1 VGGDIEACNI
11 KGLGLVT
18 NRAAALGAQQ
28 PINFVLNLVQF
39 AGVAARAYP
48 LTERVKPI
56 ERIADFFDS
65 ICGQQQQWKRGAN
78 RDDIESEDGKGCSVN
93 ETPRMRD
100 YCLVGWSTGWSP
112 TYSGHIH
119 YFEQRRPSLIGA
131 RATCEPCSWITRKLR
146 VLFSIVL

>member
-48 LTERVKPI
+48 LTERVKPN

-65 ICGQQQQWKRGAN
+65 IVAKIFAASSSNGNEVPIGTILNPKTAKAAASTKRPACATFVWLAGQRAGAPPI
-78 RDDIESEDGKGCSVN
+78 RDTFITSNKGDPHLSA
-93 ETPRMRD
+93 
-100 YCLVGWSTGWSP
+100 
-112 TYSGHIH
+112 H
-119 YFEQRRPSLIGA
+119 EQLASCAAGSH
-131 RATCEPCSWITRKLR
+131 EN
-146 VLFSIVL
+146 